1 MTRRRE
7 REQRRWWCPE
17 RDCQRLGSGHGT
29 RGSVCLSVC
38 PPVSGSVRLSAR
50 GLPAWEPHTEAAGA
64 RAQGSVLCVEPELW
78 KW

>member
-1 MTRRRE
+1 MPGAGLPGAGE
-7 REQRRWWCPE
+7 RAWHT
-17 RDCQRLGSGHGT
+17 G
-29 RGSVCLSVC
+29 VCLSVC
-38 PPVSGSVRLSAR
+38 PSVWGSVRLSAR